1 LVGFAR
7 IDIATRGRSSSS
19 HPGVDGADFYNLL
32 SARKARALVTA
43 HSVFREPETDTV
55 SAGGKVASPHPSVGF
70 WSDGLNPTSYQIGR
84 VFGCLSMAKNQVKLE
99 SRKD

>member
-1 LVGFAR
+1 M
-7 IDIATRGRSSSS
+7 ATRGRSSSS
-19 HPGVDGADFYNLL
+19 HTDDATRQFLQFVE
-32 SARKARALVTA
+32 RKE
-43 HSVFREPETDTV
+43 SDVFHTTIREPETDPV
-55 SAGGKVASPHPSVGF
+55 LAGGNVASPHPSVGF

>member
-1 LVGFAR
+1 M
-7 IDIATRGRSSSS
+7 TSQT
-19 HPGVDGADFYNLL
+19 
-32 SARKARALVTA
+32 K
-43 HSVFREPETDTV
+43 FRESETDTV
-55 SAGGKVASPHPSVGF
+55 SAGGNVASPHPSVGF